1 MKHAGPT
8 IGTVLSVLVMIAVIV
23 GTDVLVLRSRFW
35 LRLVVNT
42 VIVAVFAFGFIAFRR
57 SR

>member
-1 MKHAGPT
+1 M
-8 IGTVLSVLVMIAVIV
+8 LSVLVMIAVIV
-23 GTDVLVLRSRFW
+23 GMDALVLRSRFW